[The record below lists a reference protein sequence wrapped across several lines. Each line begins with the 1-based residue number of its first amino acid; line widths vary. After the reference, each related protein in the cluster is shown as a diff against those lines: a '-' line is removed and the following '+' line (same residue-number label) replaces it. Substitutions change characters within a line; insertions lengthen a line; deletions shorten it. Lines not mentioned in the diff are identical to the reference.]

1 MRGIVA
7 DSAARIE
14 PWPLEEIAVPTLV
27 VSARDDLF
35 NTLPG
40 ACWTAEHVPNAGLM
54 FLESGGHLLCGQ
66 GDEMRAR
73 IAEFLRR
80 RLAVPKREA
89 A

>member
-1 MRGIVA
+1 
-7 DSAARIE
+7 
-14 PWPLEEIAVPTLV
+14 VPTLV

-66 GDEMRAR
+66 VAVLAQPGLSGTGEKAS
-73 IAEFLRR
+73 ESGSV
-80 RLAVPKREA
+80 RLSISDNALG
-89 A
+89 